1 MRLFSRR
8 PRFALADST
17 RRLLLPLPADTP
29 RLWSMSLPSPFRTL
43 PDLIAERLAE
53 LRADRSALALVEDW
67 YRSYS
72 RSYPALVRLRFPV
85 LVIYQ
90 YLPTTTLSLTLAW
103 LAERRLVVAVPHTHH
118 ICAQR
123 HQRGRLGAPH

>member
-1 MRLFSRR
+1 M
-8 PRFALADST
+8 P
-17 RRLLLPLPADTP
+17 LPLPADTP

-72 RSYPALVRLRFPV
+72 RSYPAFVRLRFPV
-85 LVIYQ
+85 LVVYQ
-90 YLPTTTLSLTLAW
+90 YLPTAAPLLL
-103 LAERRLVVAVPHTHH
+103 RL
-118 ICAQR
+118 
-123 HQRGRLGAPH
+123 LG